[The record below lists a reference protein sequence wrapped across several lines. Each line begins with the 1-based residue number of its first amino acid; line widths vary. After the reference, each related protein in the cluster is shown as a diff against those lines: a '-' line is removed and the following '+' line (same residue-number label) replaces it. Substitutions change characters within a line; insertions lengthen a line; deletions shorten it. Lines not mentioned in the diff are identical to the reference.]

1 MSTDADEGMPTGGR
15 IGEKLTETESP
26 LFLPEL
32 LGMLP
37 DLEFIA
43 NLSGG
48 KVIKG
53 RYPLIVKD
61 MSEFKPG

>member
-1 MSTDADEGMPTGGR
+1 MPTGGR

-26 LFLPEL
+26 LFPPEL

>member
-1 MSTDADEGMPTGGR
+1 
-15 IGEKLTETESP
+15 
-26 LFLPEL
+26 
-32 LGMLP
+32 MLP